1 MAVTLAI
8 GSGKTNKSPSK
19 KSARGFVWT
28 GIAVILS
35 TAIAILHPVSD
46 LFYYGC
52 IILTLIAIGLSF
64 VDIIGHYNILST
76 RRLPKLDKKGGDD
89 RA

>member
-1 MAVTLAI
+1 MAVTLTI
-8 GSGKTNKSPSK
+8 GSGNTGNSPSK
-19 KSARGFVWT
+19 KSARGFAWT
-28 GIAVILS
+28 GAAVILS
-35 TAIAILHPVSD
+35 AAIAILHPVSD

-64 VDIIGHYNILST
+64 VDIIEHYNILST
-76 RRLPKLDKKGGDD
+76 RRLPQFDKKGGDD